1 MKRHTPEE
9 IEMLLKFV
17 VGVCLSLT
25 LTGTIFT
32 VLYSLIFVTQPL
44 GQSAPNDEKFFQL
57 INPIATFLTGA
68 LSGIMLNKSS
78 SNSKP
83 SKPQPK

>member
-1 MKRHTPEE
+1 MNRHSPEE
-9 IEMLLKFV
+9 IETMLKFV

-68 LSGIMLNKSS
+68 LSGIMLNKTSS
-78 SNSKP
+78 SSKP
-83 SKPQPK
+83 SKPQTK

>member
-68 LSGIMLNKSS
+68 LSGIMLNKSA
-78 SNSKP
+78 SNPKIQ
-83 SKPQPK
+83 KPQK

>member
-1 MKRHTPEE
+1 MNRHSPEE
-9 IEMLLKFV
+9 IETMLKFV

-57 INPIATFLTGA
+57 IIQL
-68 LSGIMLNKSS
+68 
-78 SNSKP
+78 
-83 SKPQPK
+83 QPF

>member
-1 MKRHTPEE
+1 MNRHTPEE
-9 IEMLLKFV
+9 IEMMLKFV

-78 SNSKP
+78 SHPRSNKTE
-83 SKPQPK
+83 KK